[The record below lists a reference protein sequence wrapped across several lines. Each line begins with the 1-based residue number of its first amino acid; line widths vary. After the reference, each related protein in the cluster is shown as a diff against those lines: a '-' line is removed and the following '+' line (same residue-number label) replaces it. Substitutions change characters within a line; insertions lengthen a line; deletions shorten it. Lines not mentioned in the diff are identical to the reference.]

1 MLLQHWNPF
10 YESIWIGP
18 FILIPLDLILIL
30 RYLYNPSF
38 LISLI
43 PFLLGFKEGDALI
56 FEKYWN
62 HWMDDTE
69 PLVWIDTVVR

>member
-1 MLLQHWNPF
+1 MT
-10 YESIWIGP
+10 IWIGP
-18 FILIPLDLILIL
+18 LILIPLDLIFIL

-38 LISLI
+38 FISLI

-56 FEKYWN
+56 LEKYWS